1 MDTLFPTLSVTL
13 SQKRWTCILDPT
25 LILGSHGLQG
35 LALAKHLGHFVEL
48 WVARELWHILD
59 NTHFYMERSEAEL
72 HTVTEPDQRLQQPWT
87 PHLDQDAISAWE
99 HIRLK
104 TDLAGLKI
112 SWLGDAVGQS
122 YLPAWIKEGMDPE
135 DVISHYE
142 SLAQFL
148 EPQLSPTDRRQ
159 PFAMA
164 CRETVALLA
173 TLGTGLILTCEPKP
187 DQTPYIVD
195 CLERWQIPCQRRP
208 LSDPIAAIARRY
220 WHHLFVHAGLPQLLW
235 SPNLHL
241 AVLHLHVPT
250 AFHPSFRFN
259 PLTEDAIAAP
269 DDFDVQWGSS
279 SFPSSSEI
287 NPWQSAQG
295 YWYSLQTLPIPSP
308 QDENPSLISHPTPT
322 TA

>member
-35 LALAKHLGHFVEL
+35 LVLAKYLGHFVEL

-59 NTHFYMERSEAEL
+59 NTHFYLEQSEAEL
-72 HTVTEPDQRLQQPWT
+72 QTLTEPDQRLQHAWT
-87 PHLDQDAISAWE
+87 PHLDQHAINAWE

-122 YLPAWIKEGMDPE
+122 CLPTWIKDGVDPE
-135 DVISHYE
+135 ALIQHYE
-142 SLAQFL
+142 SLIQSL
-148 EPQLSPTDRRQ
+148 ESQLSQTDREQ
-159 PFAMA
+159 PFALA
-164 CRETVALLA
+164 CCETVALLA
-173 TLGTGLILTCEPKP
+173 TLGTGMILTCEPKP
-187 DQTPYIVD
+187 NHPPYIVD

-208 LSDPIAAIARRY
+208 LNDSIAAIARRY
-220 WHHLFVHAGLPQLLW
+220 WHHLFVYAGLPQLLW

-241 AVLHLHVPT
+241 AVLHLNIPST
-250 AFHPSFRFN
+250 FHPSWNATPWVEDESAADGFDTQWDSSIL
-259 PLTEDAIAAP
+259 PLSP
-269 DDFDVQWGSS
+269 
-279 SFPSSSEI
+279 EI

-295 YWYSLQTLPIPSP
+295 YWYSLQTLPISSP
-308 QDENPSLISHPTPT
+308 QDENASLSSQSASTS
-322 TA
+322 A

>member
-25 LILGSHGLQG
+25 LILGSPGLQG
-35 LALAKHLGHFVEL
+35 LALARYLGHFVEL

-59 NTHFYMERSEAEL
+59 NTHFYLEQSEAEL
-72 HTVTEPDQRLQQPWT
+72 QTLTEPDQRLQHAWT
-87 PHLDQDAISAWE
+87 PHFDQEAIHAWE

-122 YLPAWIKEGMDPE
+122 CLPTWIKDGVDPE
-135 DVISHYE
+135 AIIQHYE
-142 SLAQFL
+142 FLAQSL
-148 EPQLSPTDRRQ
+148 EPQLSSTDRSQ
-159 PFAMA
+159 PFALA

-173 TLGTGLILTCEPKP
+173 TLGTGMILTCAPKP
-187 DQTPYIVD
+187 DYPPYIVD

-208 LSDPIAAIARRY
+208 LNDPIAAIARRY

-241 AVLHLHVPT
+241 AVLHLDIPT
-250 AFHPSFRFN
+250 AFHPSLRAT
-259 PLTEDAIAAP
+259 PWAETEMTA
-269 DDFDVQWGSS
+269 DDFESEWDASL
-279 SFPSSSEI
+279 PPLASEI

-295 YWYSLQTLPIPSP
+295 YWYSLQTLPMSP
-308 QDENPSLISHPTPT
+308 LEDENTSLSSQPKPT